1 MLMRSAYVKA
11 LRKHVGEINTCNQS
25 YVQTEEKVKGFKNTS
40 FQTKRKLETIF
51 WAKFYFTG

>member
-1 MLMRSAYVKA
+1 MRSAYVKA